1 MTRRLIVL
9 TFALISFLP
18 VSGGASKDE
27 QDPKKSAVQGAF
39 VASSPVVARVQG
51 EAITEKQVLDT
62 INQYVSQLASAQ
74 QATQEQVQQKDT
86 LFFKNALDTLI
97 GTILLK
103 NEAKQ
108 NNMVADKAKVDA
120 TLQSMKSKFPS
131 EAQFRQALQ
140 MQGMSEA
147 DLRSSLETNILCQM
161 MIDQISKNVPPPTEA
176 EIQKF
181 YTENPKY
188 FEQPEQYHAAQIFL
202 RVNSADATAEQ
213 KAEARKR
220 LEAIRAD
227 VESKKITFADAAA
240 KNSDDKLSAATGGDL
255 GMLKHGDMVKPLEDA
270 ILATKPGALSPIV
283 ETEYGYHLFN
293 VIEIKPAGT
302 APLQDVKAKIVEF
315 LERQAKQEATRKHL
329 EGLQAKANIEI
340 VMSQEE
346 WNKRHAAK

>member
-1 MTRRLIVL
+1 MSRRLMVL
-9 TFALISFLP
+9 IITLVSFLSA
-18 VSGGASKDE
+18 VGGAGKDA
-27 QDPKKSAVQGAF
+27 QDLRKSAQGAF
-39 VASSPVVARVQG
+39 VASSPVVVKVQG

-62 INQYVSQLASAQ
+62 INQYVNQLASTQ
-74 QATQEQVQQKDT
+74 QATPEQLQQKDT
-86 LFFKNALDTLI
+86 LYFKSALDTLI

-108 NNMVADKAKVDA
+108 NNLVADKAKVDA
-120 TLQSMKSKFPS
+120 SIQSMKSKFPS
-131 EAQFRQALQ
+131 EAQFKQALQ
-140 MQGMSEA
+140 MQGLSEA
-147 DLRSSLETNILCQM
+147 ELRNSLETNILCQM
-161 MIDQISKNVPPPTEA
+161 MIERIGKDLPPPTEA

-202 RVNSADATAEQ
+202 RVNGPDATAEK
-213 KAEARKR
+213 KAETLKR

-227 VESKKITFADAAA
+227 IESKKITFADAAA
-240 KNSDDKLSAATGGDL
+240 KNSDDKLSSATGGDL
-255 GMLKHGDMVKPLEDA
+255 GMLKHGDLVKPLEDA
-270 ILATKPGALSPIV
+270 IFATKPGMLSTIV

-302 APLQDVKAKIVEF
+302 APLEQVKPQIKNF
-315 LERQAKQEATRKHL
+315 LEQQSKQEATRKHL

-340 VMSQEE
+340 VMSQDE